1 MKKLLVILVLGL
13 LLGTQILAADDVY
26 YCLDDQAIG
35 FSGQE
40 KSYGEVKHYEP
51 QKFKFKL
58 IENTKEPW
66 SAKVIMTEK
75 GENTEYKSTVYD
87 ADAIRC
93 TYSVGDIFVFNK
105 EENKYSR
112 ADIHTFAWGWKYMGD
127 MWMSYGT
134 CGKY

>member
-1 MKKLLVILVLGL
+1 MALGL

-58 IENTKEPW
+58 IQISTDQVYFSKKKQKTKLLNYLVNQV
-66 SAKVIMTEK
+66 SCIKRNKDFKRKHSQKNSMTQK
-75 GENTEYKSTVYD
+75 
-87 ADAIRC
+87 I
-93 TYSVGDIFVFNK
+93 
-105 EENKYSR
+105 
-112 ADIHTFAWGWKYMGD
+112 
-127 MWMSYGT
+127 
-134 CGKY
+134 